1 MKLSETDFLTMA
13 PEDGKDGQDGQP
25 GQPGQ
30 PGKDG
35 VSITSA
41 NVYYTLSPQGP
52 DGTPPDDADFT
63 SDNFPTTLKQGDYV
77 WQATKVELS
86 EGAPIVTG
94 KQCLGATTDFLQGVE
109 VYAVSQSGTQT
120 PAKTDW
126 STSYVR
132 RNGYYLWTATK
143 VTYTNGD
150 EDYLNPKCVGYW
162 GTNGQP
168 GTQRQ
173 RIYRSLNSDTYTGD
187 LPSEAADVDNPPGW
201 SFAPTAISEAVRYR
215 YVSERTSND
224 GGTTWSNWSSPV
236 IDGYMAEDGTSIAI
250 KGEAKGVVA
259 WGESVPATGTAGDI
273 WLLNNNS
280 SDGDDY
286 EIFLSGSESES
297 LSANMGDGFLISG
310 SGHLWQKVRETAT
323 SATLVRW
330 KDVGQIQGP
339 QGPPGD
345 DAVTYTITL
354 AGSAFVHN
362 PNTGMLHVNIKGRA
376 YKTVGGTTTNYYQ
389 MENQAQLSLYFLR
402 QDGTEDE
409 LNRGDYIVNNDT
421 FSTQYYDGCGYDGE
435 EVFVA
440 VMIIDGRE
448 VARASIQIETD
459 GLNGESIKGDTGR
472 MYYIAGKWDAAKT
485 YTRTAAL
492 CPVVY
497 IATGT
502 GVSAE
507 WWYLDADT
515 AQGDSQ
521 KPGDSSTLWKPV
533 AGFGVVL
540 TEAIFVKEFAQ
551 FGACIIARDWMISYY
566 GKLYSDGTEV
576 MVVDSGDVEHPML
589 YPEEITP
596 NSPAYHYFNA
606 EYPDKPGKGIINFV
620 PQYAVDLKTGEAY
633 MQKAHIKG
641 DSTFSGKIENG
652 DGKGNKT
659 ILSPEGVLSMVGPEY
674 VYSDGTALKD
684 AITKELYKMSVNHSA
699 EPEAVVYRRDVQMVI
714 GQSDWRHIR
723 IHSNEGL
730 GKSASIEM
738 RHPTYESSP
747 DSEYHSVKVS
757 SFGIEIWE
765 VYADDDDSKDIP
777 KLSINADGM
786 RYKEG
791 DDDYYMPWLP
801 KVYNNMDSA
810 SVDNRA
816 REAFVTECSSVILPG
831 AASAKGMKVYVK
843 GGRNGAPTTVSSRSV
858 IWKSNDATA
867 WEYNSTYNM
876 YTGNIQGY
884 SHIFVSDGMRWIDFH
899 CSMGQL

>member
-1 MKLSETDFLTMA
+1 MPQKKVSATISVTA
-13 PEDGKDGQDGQP
+13 VIDGQDGQP
-25 GQPGQ
+25 GAEGNGIQS
-30 PGKDG
+30 
-35 VSITSA
+35 VSRT
-41 NVYYTLSPQGP
+41 
-52 DGTPPDDADFT
+52 
-63 SDNFPTTLKQGDYV
+63 
-77 WQATKVELS
+77 
-86 EGAPIVTG
+86 
-94 KQCLGATTDFLQGVE
+94 
-109 VYAVSQSGTQT
+109 YAVSSQATTASDTT
-120 PAKTDW
+120 PPSDI
-126 STSYVR
+126 TSWAAASPATTVEKP
-132 RNGYYLWTATK
+132 YLWAK
-143 VTYTNGD
+143 EVVTYTKAAATTKYYMIGAR
-150 EDYLNPKCVGYW
+150 GQ
-162 GTNGQP
+162 NGQP
-168 GTQRQ
+168 GTQWQ
-173 RIYRSLNSDTYTGD
+173 RIYRSLNSSTYTGE
-187 LPSEAADVDNPPGW
+187 LPSDADDADHPDGW
-201 SFAPTAISEAVRYR
+201 SFTPTAISETVRYR
-215 YVSERTSND
+215 YISERTSND
-224 GGTTWSNWSSPV
+224 GGTTWGSWSRPV
-236 IDGYMAEDGTSIAI
+236 IDGYLAEDGTSIAI

-259 WGESVPATGTAGDI
+259 WGGQVPATGTAGDI

-310 SGHLWQKVRETAT
+310 HLWQKVRETAT

-354 AGSAFVHN
+354 AGSSFVHN

-421 FSTQYYDGCGYDGE
+421 FSTQYNDDCGYDGE

-440 VMIIDGRE
+440 VMTINGRE

-459 GLNGESIKGDTGR
+459 GLNGQSIKGDTGR
-472 MYYIAGKWDAAKT
+472 MYYIAGRWDAAKT
-485 YTRTAAL
+485 YTRTDVL

-551 FGACIIARDWMISYY
+551 FGACIIACDWMISYY
-566 GKLYSDGTEV
+566 GKLYSDETEV
-576 MVVDSGDVEHPML
+576 MVVDHGDVENPML

-596 NSPAYHYFNA
+596 NSPAYHYFNP
-606 EYPDKPGKGIINFV
+606 EYPDQPGKGIINFV

-659 ILSPEGVLSMVGPEY
+659 ILSPEGVLSMEGPEY
-674 VYSDGTALKD
+674 VYSDGTAWEYSD
-684 AITKELYKMSVNHSA
+684 TKVLYKMSVNHSA
-699 EPEAVVYRRDVQMVI
+699 EPDAEVYRRDVQMVI
-714 GQSDWRHIR
+714 GDTGWRHIR
-723 IHSNEGL
+723 MHSNEGL

-765 VYADDDDSKDIP
+765 VYADDADSKDIP

-791 DDDYYMPWLP
+791 GDDYYMPWLP
-801 KVYNNMDSA
+801 QIYNNMDSA
-810 SVDNRA
+810 SVDSRA

-831 AASAKGMKVYVK
+831 AAAAKGMKVYVK

-899 CSMGQL
+899 CSMGQF